1 MSEQTNKLLAE
12 LLQKAVSGLDSAVAF
27 SQAQLPEVIHQLMYW
42 KAASYGLRIVVMSL
56 LFLGC
61 VVLFRKGVGWV
72 RGWEIEEIG
81 FISAIASGV
90 LGIILMFLIFDDTGN
105 LLQLWLAPKI
115 WLIEYA
121 ADLVRPGG
129 S

>member
-61 VVLFRKGVGWV
+61 VVLFRKGVEWG
-72 RGWEIEEIG
+72 RGWEIEGIG
-81 FISAIASGV
+81 IISVIASVVVGLV
-90 LGIILMFLIFDDTGN
+90 LMCLLFANADN

-121 ADLVRPGG
+121 VDLARPGG

>member
-12 LLQKAVSGLDSAVAF
+12 LLQKAASGLDSAVAF
-27 SQAQLPEVIHQLMYW
+27 SQAQLPDVIHQLMYW

-56 LFLGC
+56 LLCGC
-61 VVLFRKGVGWV
+61 VVLFRKGLEWAKDDELDGA
-72 RGWEIEEIG
+72 GI
-81 FISAIASGV
+81 ISLIISCF
-90 LGIILMFLIFDDTGN
+90 LGIILAFLVFENTGN

-121 ADLVRPGG
+121 ADLVKPGG

>member
-56 LFLGC
+56 LLLGC
-61 VVLFRKGVGWV
+61 VVLFRKGVVWA

-81 FISAIASGV
+81 IISVIASGF
-90 LGIILMFLIFDDTGN
+90 LGIILMFLIFEGTGN

>member
-42 KAASYGLRIVVMSL
+42 KAALYGLRIVVISL

-61 VVLFRKGVGWV
+61 VVLFRKGVGWA

-81 FISAIASGV
+81 IISVIASGV
-90 LGIILMFLIFDDTGN
+90 LGIILMFLIFEDTGN